1 MTNFRWML
9 LANLI
14 AVPTV
19 APAALSQDRATIE
32 AIAPILMA
40 EDRRQFDGALFERSL
55 MHPDVAVRRAAA
67 LAIGRIGH
75 ADGTP
80 LLVPL
85 LSAPEREIHPDLY
98 FALGLLRDSAA
109 VAPIIRRLRA
119 PDSLDAS
126 AASEAVTALAKIG
139 TPAAARFIGD
149 LLASGGDLPRGRRE
163 VMVASA
169 IIESRRLGALAPV
182 AAITAFAYEDDV
194 DLRWRA
200 VYALGRLA
208 APGGGDAVLR
218 AARDASPL
226 IRETSVRSLIR
237 RFADTTGLAPAA
249 VRTELV
255 RAFDDEHH
263 GVRINALGAAA
274 SWRDSTFTS
283 RALILL
289 RDADQNVRVAAA
301 AALGEFGGRSAAV
314 ELDSVLSRRDGTWAL
329 KRAALLGLARL
340 DPARFAVRAG
350 EWSRSTDWRDR
361 IVALDGWAI
370 VKPTDAAPFTI
381 GLADAEPRVRAA
393 AMGAWRNA
401 RGRADSTVI
410 DAARQRLRDPDPFV
424 RGAAVSAVAADP
436 AADDAPLLVAAWS
449 LSASDGD
456 PDTRLAIVR
465 ALAALARRD
474 PGLIDRL
481 GPAFLTRP
489 ADEILRA
496 AAESSWPQLAAR
508 WGPAWPI
515 TSARTLDDYRGVVQ
529 GVMFA
534 RENVTV
540 TIDVEGRG
548 AVDVELLG
556 RDAPLT
562 VANFLRLVDQR
573 YFDGNRWHRVV
584 PNFVVQDGD
593 RTGTGS
599 GGPGW
604 AIRDEINRQRYDVPM
619 LGMALSGPDTGGS
632 QWFINLS
639 PQPHLDG
646 IYTIFGKVTG
656 SYNGLRRITQGDVIR
671 SIRRSRGG

>member
-1 MTNFRWML
+1 MNPAWIL
-9 LANLI
+9 LAGVL
-14 AVPTV
+14 A
-19 APAALSQDRATIE
+19 APAMVPEAVAQDRATVE
-32 AIAPILMA
+32 AIASILMA
-40 EDRRQFDGALFERSL
+40 EDRRQFDAVLFERSL
-55 MHPDVAVRRAAA
+55 AHPDLAVRRAAA
-67 LAIGRIGH
+67 LAIGRIGSP
-75 ADGTP
+75 DGTAM
-80 LLVPL
+80 LVPL
-85 LSAPEREIHPDLY
+85 LFAPERNVYPDAF

-109 VAPIIRRLRA
+109 VPAIIRRLRA
-119 PDSLDAS
+119 PDSLDVV

-163 VMVASA
+163 LMVATA
-169 IIESRRLGALAPV
+169 ILESRRLGALAPV
-182 AAITAFAYEDDV
+182 AALTPFAYDENV

-200 VYALGRLA
+200 VYALGRLSA
-208 APGGGDAVLR
+208 VGAGDAVLR

-226 IRETSVRSLIR
+226 IREAAARSLTR

-249 VRTELV
+249 VQTELI
-255 RAFDDEHH
+255 RAFDDEHPA
-263 GVRINALGAAA
+263 VRTNALGAAA
-274 SWRDSTFTS
+274 TWRDSAFTS

-289 RDADQNVRVAAA
+289 RDTDQNVRVAAA
-301 AALGEFGGRSAAV
+301 AALGEFGGRSAAA
-314 ELDSVLSRRDGTWAL
+314 ELDSTLSRRDGTWAL
-329 KRAALLGLARL
+329 KRAALIGLARI

-350 EWSRSTDWRDR
+350 EWARSSDWRDR
-361 IVALDGWAI
+361 VVALDGWA
-370 VKPTDAAPFTI
+370 VLKPDDAAPFTI
-381 GLADAEPRVRAA
+381 GLADPEPRVRAA
-393 AMGAWRNA
+393 ALAAWRTA
-401 RGRADSTVI
+401 RSRTDSTVVG
-410 DAARQRLRDPDPFV
+410 AARQRLRDPDPYV
-424 RGAAVSAVAADP
+424 RGAAVGVVAGDP
-436 AADDAPLLVAAWS
+436 AADDAPLLVAAWT

-465 ALAALARRD
+465 ALAALALRD
-474 PGLIDRL
+474 PALIDRL
-481 GPAFLTRP
+481 GPAFLARP
-489 ADEILRA
+489 DDELLRA
-496 AAESSWPQLAAR
+496 AAETSWPQLAAR
-508 WGPAWPI
+508 WGPAWPV
-515 TSARTLDDYRGVVQ
+515 TSRRTLDDYRSVVQ
-529 GVMFA
+529 SVMLA
-534 RENVTV
+534 RDNVSV

-548 AVDVELLG
+548 SVEVELLG

-646 IYTIFGKVTG
+646 TYTIFGRVTG

-671 SIRRSRGG
+671 SIRRSRPG